1 MQKNKLLELV
11 KNAKDDEDINSLLV
25 GTDIES
31 EFKSSGITLDAFK
44 GKMKDK
50 DFKAYIDS
58 LNDKHFEK
66 ALETWKTNNLEK
78 ELEPFIQEKYPD
90 LVTDPVQKELNE
102 LKKQLADEQKAN
114 ARKDLLNQAIQY
126 ATEKKIPSS
135 LVEKFLDEDLEK
147 TKENLDGFIETI
159 NPWVQEQVDTRLGQH
174 SWTPGSNGEGGTE
187 SSIGASIAK
196 SLNNSTQEVNDPW
209 SNN

>member
-1 MQKNKLLELV
+1 MLKKELLQLLQSI
-11 KNAKDDEDINSLLV
+11 DDEGSVDEVLSQSDLAKSLL
-25 GTDIES
+25 
-31 EFKSSGITLDAFK
+31 KSGLTLDAFK

-90 LVTDPVQKELNE
+90 LVTDPVQKELNQ
-102 LKKQLADEQKAN
+102 LKKQLVDEQKAN

-126 ATEKKIPSS
+126 AAEKKIPSS

-147 TKENLDGFIETI
+147 TKTNLDGFIETI
-159 NPWVQEQVDTRLGQH
+159 NPWIQEQVDTRLGQH
-174 SWTPGSNGEGGTE
+174 SWTPGSDDGNTSKGIGEILATE
-187 SSIGASIAK
+187 S
-196 SLNNSTQEVNDPW
+196 NNTEKVEGPNPW
-209 SNN
+209 A

>member
-90 LVTDPVQKELNE
+90 LVTDPVQKELNQ

-126 ATEKKIPSS
+126 AAEKKIPSS

-147 TKENLDGFIETI
+147 TKTNLDGFIETI

-174 SWTPGSNGEGGTE
+174 SWTPGIDNGNTSKGIGEILAAEFNNTEKVEGP
-187 SSIGASIAK
+187 
-196 SLNNSTQEVNDPW
+196 NPW
-209 SNN
+209 A

>member
-1 MQKNKLLELV
+1 MLKKEVLELI
-11 KNAKDDEDINSLLV
+11 KDIDDEGSVDEVLS
-25 GTDIES
+25 
-31 EFKSSGITLDAFK
+31 KSDLAKSILQSGLTLDAFK

-90 LVTDPVQKELNE
+90 LVTDPVQKELNQ

-114 ARKDLLNQAIQY
+114 ARKDLLNEAIKY
-126 ATEKKIPSS
+126 ANEKKIPSS
-135 LVEKFLDEDLEK
+135 LVEKFLGEDLEK
-147 TKENLDGFIETI
+147 TKTNLDRFIESV
-159 NPWVQEQVDTRLGQH
+159 NPWIQEQVDTRLGQS
-174 SWTPGSNGEGGTE
+174 SWTPGSAGNGATK
-187 SSIGASIAK
+187 SIGEQIAEEQ
-196 SLNNSTQEVNDPW
+196 NNATKVEGPNPW
-209 SNN
+209 A